1 MRGYEKWKLDAGKSP
16 VDVNANRLEKRESRS
31 IEMCY
36 SIGACARLGRERVLT
51 GTTRREHSPLEES
64 SRAPETARYIGNT
77 VEKCVAHP
85 AKHEKT
91 PRQTIRE
98 ICGKIPTRSDNGEG
112 RSKQEVERKEK
123 VFHQEIKRDP
133 YFSSRNVPH
142 IREIL
147 EKEGKIFSL
156 S

>member
-112 RSKQEVERKEK
+112 RSEQKVEGRKK
-123 VFHQEIKRDP
+123 YSTKR
-133 YFSSRNVPH
+133 
-142 IREIL
+142 
-147 EKEGKIFSL
+147 
-156 S
+156 